1 MSRPDIVVLDGH
13 TLNPG
18 DLDWSPLREL
28 GTFTCFDRTPAAEIV
43 ARALPADILL
53 TNKTPLAAATLAQ
66 LPRLKYIGVLATGH
80 NVVDAAAARARGIP
94 VTNVPEYGT
103 GAVAEHTIALLLEL
117 TRHAGHHAA
126 SVASGGWTRCPDF
139 CYWDSPIIELAGLQ
153 IGIVGGGR
161 IGSAVGRIAAAMGM
175 KVAFTRRAGG
185 TAELESVFRTSDVI
199 SLHCPLT
206 PETREMINERT
217 IGWMKPTALLINT
230 SRGLLVNEP
239 DLAAALNAGRIAG
252 AALDV
257 LSIEPPP
264 AGNPLF
270 TAKNYL
276 ITPHQAWGARG
287 ARARLLDTAVA
298 NVRGF
303 LAGKPANVVN

>member
-1 MSRPDIVVLDGH
+1 
-13 TLNPG
+13 
-18 DLDWSPLREL
+18 
-28 GTFTCFDRTPAAEIV
+28 
-43 ARALPADILL
+43 
-53 TNKTPLAAATLAQ
+53 
-66 LPRLKYIGVLATGH
+66 
-80 NVVDAAAARARGIP
+80 
-94 VTNVPEYGT
+94 
-103 GAVAEHTIALLLEL
+103 L

-270 TAKNYL
+270 TAKNCL